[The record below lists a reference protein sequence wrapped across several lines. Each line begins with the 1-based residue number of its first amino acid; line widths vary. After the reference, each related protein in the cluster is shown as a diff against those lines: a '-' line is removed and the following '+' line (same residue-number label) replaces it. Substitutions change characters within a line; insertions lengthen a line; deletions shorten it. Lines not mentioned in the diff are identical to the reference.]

1 MNVIKMETRA
11 AARRRQ
17 EAAQRGDTPTTSEA
31 AEAAEAAA
39 AEAVPAEAAEAA
51 AAEAVPAAMERKV
64 WAGHQDQDTGEVQEP
79 GPPLLSSTRYDEVWW
94 CGDEE
99 SQLGDT
105 ASNHEGQHLTQ
116 WIGRGDRSGEMGVTW
131 AWDKAASEHQDE
143 CVGGV
148 VRKIVCPK
156 TMFKCVLCNDLKSGI
171 LNYRLN
177 FAKIMDFL
185 CGRGFVIFCKSLA
198 FIFLYTLAKKHHDHI
213 HHLTH

>member
-1 MNVIKMETRA
+1 M
-11 AARRRQ
+11 
-17 EAAQRGDTPTTSEA
+17 
-31 AEAAEAAA
+31 AAEAAA
-39 AEAVPAEAAEAA
+39 AEAVPAEVVPAEV
-51 AAEAVPAAMERKV
+51 VPAAMERKV

-131 AWDKAASEHQDE
+131 AWDKEASER
-143 CVGGV
+143 VGGV
-148 VRKIVCPK
+148 ARTRVCPK
-156 TMFKCVLCNDLKSGI
+156 TKLKCFLCDEEKTG

-177 FAKIMDFL
+177 FAKIQDFL
-185 CGRGFVIFCKSLA
+185 WQKNTMITSITLPTKLARSSTSMFMGKS
-198 FIFLYTLAKKHHDHI
+198 INYFLRAKNHAV
-213 HHLTH
+213 

>member
-1 MNVIKMETRA
+1 METRA

-31 AEAAEAAA
+31 AEAAAA

-64 WAGHQDQDTGEVQEP
+64 WAGHQDQDTGEMQEP

-99 SQLGDT
+99 SHLGDT

-131 AWDKAASEHQDE
+131 AWDKPASEHQDQE
-143 CVGGV
+143 RVGGV
-148 VRKIVCPK
+148 ARTRVCPK
-156 TMFKCVLCNDLKSGI
+156 TKFKCFLCDEEKTG

-177 FAKIMDFL
+177 FAKIQDFL
-185 CGRGFVIFCKSLA
+185 CRRGFVIFCKSLA
-198 FIFLYTLAKKHHDHI
+198 FIFLYTLAKKHHDH
-213 HHLTH
+213 